1 MADFLPTGKPAKPK
15 LASLAKAFH
24 GSCACGRGGGNG
36 THRAPPGHRGRVAG
50 VACLKWQRTHVR
62 PDQRQRA
69 QCCSACCAKMLCAA
83 QNDQTEECV
92 GVAVRVL
99 ERTQHVVREAS
110 GPHNASPTET
120 RVGGA
125 SVQVAVDALPTWDSP
140 DSLFTKAWI
149 VFIGMLP

>member
-1 MADFLPTGKPAKPK
+1 
-15 LASLAKAFH
+15 
-24 GSCACGRGGGNG
+24 
-36 THRAPPGHRGRVAG
+36 
-50 VACLKWQRTHVR
+50 
-62 PDQRQRA
+62 
-69 QCCSACCAKMLCAA
+69 MLCAA
-83 QNDQTEECV
+83 QKSDQTEECV

-110 GPHNASPTET
+110 GPHDASPTET

-149 VFIGMLP
+149 VFVGMLP

>member
-1 MADFLPTGKPAKPK
+1 
-15 LASLAKAFH
+15 
-24 GSCACGRGGGNG
+24 
-36 THRAPPGHRGRVAG
+36 
-50 VACLKWQRTHVR
+50 
-62 PDQRQRA
+62 
-69 QCCSACCAKMLCAA
+69 MLCAA
-83 QNDQTEECV
+83 QKSDQTEECV

-110 GPHNASPTET
+110 GPHDASPTET

-125 SVQVAVDALPTWDSP
+125 SVQVAVDALPTLPTWDSP